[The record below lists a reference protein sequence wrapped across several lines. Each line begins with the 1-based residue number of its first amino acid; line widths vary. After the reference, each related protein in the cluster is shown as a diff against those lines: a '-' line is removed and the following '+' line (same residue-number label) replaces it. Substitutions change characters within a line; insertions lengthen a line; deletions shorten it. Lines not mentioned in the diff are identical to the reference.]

1 MILNQIQFT
10 NLNVIYWILLILI
23 LVTFILRKKFVKEDL
38 RLVKTNRRKRILF
51 VLIQEKKYFTKEEL
65 LCFSNYDQKT
75 LDKVLNDLESSKT
88 IITEG
93 WLVHLQ
99 EFNEFQKEIC
109 EELLEI

>member
-1 MILNQIQFT
+1 MNSVIQNAYF
-10 NLNVIYWILLILI
+10 
-23 LVTFILRKKFVKEDL
+23 RKAEENNDFCEIH
-38 RLVKTNRRKRILF
+38 KRILF

-75 LDKVLNDLESSKT
+75 LDKVLNDLETSKT

-109 EELLEI
+109 KELLEI